1 MVIVV
6 AAAALVVLDV
16 LAWRFGF
23 DSRLE
28 RWHHELRRRWEA
40 NA

>member
-1 MVIVV
+1 MVVV
-6 AAAALVVLDV
+6 AMIAALVVLDV

-28 RWHHELRRRWEA
+28 RWQEELRRRWDPA
-40 NA
+40 A